1 MDAYSYLRLNKFIR
15 RVIKYFIQVKKL
27 DVNTS
32 L

>member
-1 MDAYSYLRLNKFIR
+1 MDTYSYLRLNKLIR

>member
-1 MDAYSYLRLNKFIR
+1 MDAYSYLRLNKLIR
-15 RVIKYFIQVKKL
+15 RVFKYFIQVKKL

>member
-1 MDAYSYLRLNKFIR
+1 MDAYSYLKLNKLIR